1 LARCLAIK
9 SGLAACEKLEKT
21 FVLRPVAKACQDFY
35 ERKFYKLV
43 AKATGAK
50 LATAML
56 TCSQAMPAKTPP
68 LVRQIA
74 KMLCG

>member
-1 LARCLAIK
+1 MQEAR
-9 SGLAACEKLEKT
+9 ED
-21 FVLRPVAKACQDFY
+21 FVLRPVAKACRDFY
-35 ERKFYKLV
+35 ERKFFKLV
-43 AKATGAK
+43 AKITGVK

-56 TCSQAMPAKTPP
+56 TCSQALPVKTPP